1 MDETRNELEVGNET
15 MVMMYLNILK
25 YAKHH
30 CSNDEDPYEI
40 TDRVFTDALVA
51 NNKNN
56 QKTRGSV
63 SVYQINLGLQ
73 PNPRATARKVDKFLT
88 TDFQR
93 YLNLAGLH
101 RNQLTSPQLSFAPGS
116 TNKNGVEDN
125 FIDEALDDIKI
136 ADPARK
142 VCAAIYKTMDNCT
155 DTAFKPYRRILIG
168 TYIDQL
174 RIVDVAATVNL
185 STRSIDNKKI
195 NAQCEFADRWLYWK
209 KYFDVEGLPDLRVF
223 TERIKTVW

>member
-1 MDETRNELEVGNET
+1 M
-15 MVMMYLNILK
+15 
-25 YAKHH
+25 
-30 CSNDEDPYEI
+30 
-40 TDRVFTDALVA
+40 
-51 NNKNN
+51 
-56 QKTRGSV
+56 
-63 SVYQINLGLQ
+63 YQINLGLQ

-142 VCAAIYKTMDNCT
+142 VFCMQN
-155 DTAFKPYRRILIG
+155 
-168 TYIDQL
+168 
-174 RIVDVAATVNL
+174 
-185 STRSIDNKKI
+185 
-195 NAQCEFADRWLYWK
+195 
-209 KYFDVEGLPDLRVF
+209 
-223 TERIKTVW
+223 

>member
-1 MDETRNELEVGNET
+1 M
-15 MVMMYLNILK
+15 
-25 YAKHH
+25 
-30 CSNDEDPYEI
+30 
-40 TDRVFTDALVA
+40 
-51 NNKNN
+51 
-56 QKTRGSV
+56 
-63 SVYQINLGLQ
+63 YQINLGLQ

-116 TNKNGVEDN
+116 TNKNGVEKN
-125 FIDEALDDIKI
+125 FIDETQDDIDI

-174 RIVDVAATVNL
+174 RIVDVAANVSL

-223 TERIKTVW
+223 AERIKTVW

>member
-1 MDETRNELEVGNET
+1 M
-15 MVMMYLNILK
+15 
-25 YAKHH
+25 
-30 CSNDEDPYEI
+30 
-40 TDRVFTDALVA
+40 
-51 NNKNN
+51 
-56 QKTRGSV
+56 
-63 SVYQINLGLQ
+63 YQINLGLQ

-101 RNQLTSPQLSFAPGS
+101 RNQLTSPQLSFAPAS

-125 FIDEALDDIKI
+125 FIDEALNDIKI
-136 ADPARK
+136 ADPARR

-155 DTAFKPYRRILIG
+155 DTALKPYRRILIG
-168 TYIDQL
+168 TYVDQL
-174 RIVDVAATVNL
+174 RIVDVAATVSL

-195 NAQCEFADRWLYWK
+195 NAQCEFADRWLHWK

-223 TERIKTVW
+223 TERIKTAW

>member
-1 MDETRNELEVGNET
+1 
-15 MVMMYLNILK
+15 
-25 YAKHH
+25 
-30 CSNDEDPYEI
+30 
-40 TDRVFTDALVA
+40 
-51 NNKNN
+51 
-56 QKTRGSV
+56 
-63 SVYQINLGLQ
+63 VYQIDLGLQ
-73 PNPRATARKVDKFLT
+73 PNLRATAKRVDKFLT
-88 TDFQR
+88 INFQS

-116 TNKNGVEDN
+116 TNKNGVEKN
-125 FIDEALDDIKI
+125 FIDEAQDDIDI

-155 DTAFKPYRRILIG
+155 DTALKPYRRILIG

-185 STRSIDNKKI
+185 STRSIDTKKI

-209 KYFDVEGLPDLRVF
+209 KYFDIEDLPDLRVF

>member
-1 MDETRNELEVGNET
+1 M
-15 MVMMYLNILK
+15 
-25 YAKHH
+25 
-30 CSNDEDPYEI
+30 
-40 TDRVFTDALVA
+40 
-51 NNKNN
+51 
-56 QKTRGSV
+56 
-63 SVYQINLGLQ
+63 YQINLGLQ

-116 TNKNGVEDN
+116 TNKNGVEKN
-125 FIDEALDDIKI
+125 FIDEAQDDIDI

-174 RIVDVAATVNL
+174 RIVDVAANVNL